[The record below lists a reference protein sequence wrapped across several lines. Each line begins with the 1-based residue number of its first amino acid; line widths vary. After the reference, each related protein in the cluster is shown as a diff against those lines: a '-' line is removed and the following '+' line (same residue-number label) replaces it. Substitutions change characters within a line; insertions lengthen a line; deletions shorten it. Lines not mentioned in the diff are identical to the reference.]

1 MILSKEWKRPL
12 VASNGRL
19 GEKEAVMKLITWNRD
34 RVDELVSLWN
44 KELNTHFPMRKEL
57 FIQNSFADVNVFE
70 RGSFMA
76 VDSNDEV
83 IGFVVSKM
91 WQENT
96 PVEMDSKR
104 GWIQVLL
111 VDSEHRGRGIGKT
124 LLEQAESALV
134 ENGAEVLQ
142 LAGDPFHYFSGIP
155 DVYPEVQKWFEKF
168 GYYNK
173 IDTFDLINR
182 MSKKYPF
189 PEDSSATFSIL
200 SLEEKEAFLSF
211 LRRCFPGRWEYEA
224 IKYFEMGGTGRE
236 FVVAKKNESIIGFCR
251 MNDAISPTIAQNVY
265 WSPLFEQEIGG
276 IGPLGIDSN
285 ERKQGYGLE
294 VVEAAMFYLQQRD
307 IKTIIIDWT
316 VLVEFYEKLDFKP
329 WKKYGI
335 YLKEL

>member
-1 MILSKEWKRPL
+1 
-12 VASNGRL
+12 
-19 GEKEAVMKLITWNRD
+19 MKLIPWNRE

-44 KELNTHFPMRKEL
+44 KELSIDFPMRKEL
-57 FIQNSFADVNVFE
+57 FIQNSFADVNVLE
-70 RGSFMA
+70 QGSFIA
-76 VDSNDEV
+76 EDSNGKV

-96 PVEMDSKR
+96 PVVMDSKR

-111 VDSEHRGRGIGKT
+111 VDSEHRGIGIGT
-124 LLEQAESALV
+124 SLLKHAEAALI

-142 LAGDPFHYFSGIP
+142 LAGEPFHYFSGIP
-155 DVYPEVQKWFEKF
+155 DEYSEVQRWFEKF

-173 IDTFDLINR
+173 INTFDLINH

-189 PEDSSATFSIL
+189 PENSSASFAVLSIK
-200 SLEEKEAFLSF
+200 EKEDFLSF
-211 LRRCFPGRWEYEA
+211 LKRCFPGRWEYEA

-236 FVVAKKNESIIGFCR
+236 FVVAKKNGNIIGFCR
-251 MNDAISPTIAQNVY
+251 MNDALSPSIAQNVY

-276 IGPLGIDSN
+276 IGPLGIDPK
-285 ERKQGYGLE
+285 EQKQGYGLE
-294 VVEAAMFYLQQRD
+294 VVEAAMAYLQGRD
-307 IKTIIIDWT
+307 INTIIIDWT
-316 VLVEFYEKLDFKP
+316 ILVEFYEKLDFKP